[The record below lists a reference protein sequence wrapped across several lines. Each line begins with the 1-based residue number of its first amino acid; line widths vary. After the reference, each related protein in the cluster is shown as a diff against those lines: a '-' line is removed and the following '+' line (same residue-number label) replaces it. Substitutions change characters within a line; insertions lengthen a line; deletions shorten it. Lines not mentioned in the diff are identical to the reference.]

1 MWEIPGVREF
11 PVFLVSAAM
20 LAVTPGQDTLY
31 VMGRALAQGRKAGVI
46 SVAGILSGALVHL
59 LAGAGGLSALLAASP
74 SAFTVVKW
82 MGGAYLIYLGIRM
95 LMGGGKDGVVESVSI
110 TSAAALWRQ
119 GFITNVLN
127 PKVALFCLAFI
138 PQFIVPG
145 SPHTVPVFLFL
156 GICFFV
162 IGGLWLLVIVAFAA
176 AIGGKLEGG
185 WNVALN
191 RVAGVLFIGL
201 GLRLLFQHL

>member
-1 MWEIPGVREF
+1 MWEIPGIREL

-31 VMGRALAQGRKAGVI
+31 VMGRALAQGRKAGII
-46 SVAGILSGALVHL
+46 SVAGILSGALIHL
-59 LAGAGGLSALLAASP
+59 FAGAVGLSALLAASP

-82 MGGAYLIYLGIRM
+82 AGGAYLIYLGVRM
-95 LMGGGKDGVVESVSI
+95 LVGGGKDEEVETRSI
-110 TSAAALWRQ
+110 TSSAELWRQ

-138 PQFIVPG
+138 PQFIAPG
-145 SPHTVPVFLFL
+145 TSNTVPVFLIL
-156 GICFFV
+156 GLCFFV
-162 IGGLWLLVIVAFAA
+162 IGGLWLLLVVAFAA
-176 AIGGKLEGG
+176 AIGGKFSGD

-191 RVAGVLFIGL
+191 RVVGVLFIGL

>member
-1 MWEIPGVREF
+1 MWEIPGIREL

-31 VMGRALAQGRKAGVI
+31 VMGRALAQGRKAGII
-46 SVAGILSGALVHL
+46 SVAGILSGALIHL
-59 LAGAGGLSALLAASP
+59 FAGAVGLSALLAAAP

-82 MGGAYLIYLGIRM
+82 AGGAYLIYLGVRM
-95 LMGGGKDGVVESVSI
+95 LVGGGKDEEVETRSI
-110 TSAAALWRQ
+110 TSSAELWRQ

-138 PQFIVPG
+138 PQFIAPG
-145 SPHTVPVFLFL
+145 TSNTVPVFLIL
-156 GICFFV
+156 GLCFFV
-162 IGGLWLLVIVAFAA
+162 IGGLWLLLVVAFAA
-176 AIGGKLEGG
+176 AIGGKFSGG

-191 RVAGVLFIGL
+191 HVAGVLFIGL